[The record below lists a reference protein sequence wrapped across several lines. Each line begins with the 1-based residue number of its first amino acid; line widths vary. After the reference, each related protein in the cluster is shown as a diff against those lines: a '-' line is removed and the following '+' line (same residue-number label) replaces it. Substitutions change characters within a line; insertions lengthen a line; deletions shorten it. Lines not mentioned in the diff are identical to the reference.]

1 MQMILILFCRCKKL
15 LECSGK
21 SSMKLGNLWNYR
33 RDEVNDDANENN
45 VANNYKINNN
55 KTATSKS
62 FEFKTKIMESKP
74 DDNNTL
80 ETEVIVPLKYLSNF
94 WRSLDLPWINCEIEL
109 DFP

>member
-1 MQMILILFCRCKKL
+1 
-15 LECSGK
+15 
-21 SSMKLGNLWNYR
+21 MKLGNLWNYR

>member
-15 LECSGK
+15 LEYSGK